1 MFEWDPA
8 KSASNRRKH
17 GISFD
22 EAIEIFDGPVLVR
35 TDDDTDGEVRERSYG
50 LIRDVVVVCVVHTE
64 RGTARRIISA
74 RKATRKERE
83 EFHAYLTRTT
93 G

>member
-1 MFEWDPA
+1 MFEWNPA

-22 EAIEIFDGPVLVR
+22 EAIEIFDGPVLAR
-35 TDDDTDGEVRERSYG
+35 TDDDTDGEVRERCYG
-50 LIRDVVVVCVVHTE
+50 LIRAHTG

-83 EFHAYLTRTT
+83 KFHAYLTRTT